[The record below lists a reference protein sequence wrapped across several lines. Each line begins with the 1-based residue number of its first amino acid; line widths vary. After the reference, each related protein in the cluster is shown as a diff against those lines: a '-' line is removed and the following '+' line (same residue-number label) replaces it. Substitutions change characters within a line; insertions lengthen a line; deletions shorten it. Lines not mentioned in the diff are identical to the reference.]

1 MPSSLAI
8 GDFSRATHL
17 NIKTLRHYHR
27 IGLLEPADVDSGTG
41 HRRYSTEQIPTAQVI
56 RRFRSFGMPLEEIH
70 AVITTPDLASR
81 NDLIAGHL
89 RRLEETLESTQ
100 AAVASLRDLLNPPL
114 DVIPVSIEHRRIAA
128 APAAAV
134 SEVIDVK
141 DATGW
146 YQGAL
151 GELHALLA
159 AQKIAPTGSG
169 GAIYANDLFTHERGE
184 ATVFVPC
191 ADKVRATGRVSALV
205 VPEVELAV
213 TTHLGPHGGEID
225 RAYGALGAYVAEHAL
240 AVDGPIREYYVVGP
254 HETTDEDRWRT
265 DIGWPIFDTGQP

>member
-1 MPSSLAI
+1 
-8 GDFSRATHL
+8 
-17 NIKTLRHYHR
+17 
-27 IGLLEPADVDSGTG
+27 
-41 HRRYSTEQIPTAQVI
+41 
-56 RRFRSFGMPLEEIH
+56 MPLEDIH
-70 AVITTPDLASR
+70 AVITTPDVASR

-114 DVIPVSIEHRRIAA
+114 DAIPVSIEHRRIAA

-134 SEVIDVK
+134 SEVIDVR

-151 GELHALLA
+151 GELHTLLA

-191 ADKVRATGRVSALV
+191 ADEVRATGRVSALV

-213 TTHLGPHGGEID
+213 TTHLGPNGGEIV

-240 AVDGPIREYYVVGP
+240 AVEGPIREYYRVGP
-254 HETTDEDRWRT
+254 HETTDEDRWRC

>member
-1 MPSSLAI
+1 MRSSLAI

-17 NIKTLRHYHR
+17 NIKTLRYYHH
-27 IGLLEPADVDSGTG
+27 IGLLEPADVDPGTG
-41 HRRYSTEQIPTAQVI
+41 HRRYSTDQIPTAQVI
-56 RRFRSFGMPLEEIH
+56 RRFRSLGMPLEEIH

-89 RRLEETLESTQ
+89 GRLEETLESTQ

-114 DVIPVSIEHRRIAA
+114 DAIPVSIEHRRIAA

-159 AQKIAPTGSG
+159 AQKIARTGSG
-169 GAIYANDLFTHERGE
+169 GAIYANDLFTLERGE

-191 ADKVRATGRVSALV
+191 ADEVRATGRVSALV
-205 VPEVELAV
+205 VPGVELAL

-240 AVDGPIREYYVVGP
+240 AVEGPIREYYVVGP
-254 HETTDEDRWRT
+254 HETTDEDQWRT
-265 DIGWPIFDTGQP
+265 DIGWPIFDTGQL